1 MTAIRI
7 NLSFAKLRD
16 DEIDSKGLSIINSL
30 TGNLNFPNPVPT
42 LAEVAAS
49 RVVYVEAMSANING
63 GKNETSI
70 KNQARKDL
78 EENLRLL
85 GLYVQ
90 ANCKDNEVIAL
101 SSGYDVQKPKRP
113 IGILAKPTNF
123 KVDSGPT
130 SGTLLASSDRIEGA
144 KGYIFEITTTPLTDD
159 SLWKPIFSS
168 TKNCL
173 FEGLVSGSQYALRM
187 AGLGSEPIKVYS
199 EVIFRYVL

>member
-7 NLSFAKLRD
+7 SLSFTKLRD
-16 DEIDSKGLSIINSL
+16 DDIDSKSLAIINSL
-30 TGNLNFPNPVPT
+30 VGNPNFPNPVPT
-42 LAEVAAS
+42 LVEVTAS
-49 RVVYVEAMSANING
+49 RNAYVEAMSANIKG

-90 ANCKDNEVIAL
+90 ANCKDNEVIAQ
-101 SSGYDVQKPKRP
+101 SSGYDIQKTKRP

-123 KVDSGPT
+123 KVDSGPVPG
-130 SGTLLASSDRIEGA
+130 SLIVSSDKIDGA
-144 KGYIFEITTTPLTDD
+144 KGYIFEITNTPLTND
-159 SLWKPIFSS
+159 SVWKPIFSS

-173 FEGLVSGSQYALRM
+173 FDGLLSGSQYALRM

-199 EVIFRYVL
+199 DVILRYVL